1 MNKMNQI
8 IDNYMQTD
16 EPYALQVDGEWGTG
30 KTYYVKN
37 HVIDE
42 LKEKGNFP
50 IYFSVYGYNILNELK
65 QDILYNIIS
74 ELSSDKK
81 VFTSMTTISKK
92 FRKISN
98 VWGDQR
104 LSSISLISD
113 WILESKNQS
122 MLESSLEKSI
132 VVFIDD
138 LERISEEI
146 SVKDLLGFIL
156 NELMEKLNCKVII
169 LSNSNEIDKT
179 DDFKKMKEKV
189 IGRTINFAYDISEI
203 ERIILKKS
211 RNTFIKENS
220 LWIRDILEEYQNIRK
235 KKGINLRTLLSVI
248 ENYSFVE
255 SKLFS
260 DISKLQS
267 DKLEESIRKSIFL
280 NVFVVTNEYKLGN
293 ITEND
298 FDVLKGLSNT
308 RYFDY
313 YLSKDEQKSIKETI
327 IDQYHHKHKS
337 FDDYIF
343 YSNDIHSQVLFGFMD
358 DNKYVSNWKKNFV
371 NLTREIS
378 NLDKL
383 SDFRRFTDN
392 QLKQVQKS
400 VLTDVEENKFNFK
413 DLITVYGRLN
423 QFKKMNLMFLEN
435 SDLEVIETK
444 LIESYSTVNE
454 VGMDLVDEFYI
465 HGIPN
470 IKLERPELYQSLKDV
485 DNQRKKIMNSEFI
498 KYLFNDE
505 HEELYNAKQNGFLRN
520 TNIFK
525 VMLEHGSIDEFIMI
539 ENNKSDLLWRFINSE
554 YLRISNAKDFHG
566 EEIEDIYQFLNEIK
580 AKMEKTKLGRIDRF
594 KINQLIESLEQLIE
608 HLK

>member
-220 LWIRDILEEYQNIRK
+220 LWIRDILEEYQNIRR

>member
-220 LWIRDILEEYQNIRK
+220 LWIRDILEEYQNIRR

-423 QFKKMNLMFLEN
+423 QLKKMNLMFLEN

>member
-1 MNKMNQI
+1 MNRLNQI
-8 IDNYMQTD
+8 IDNYMQTE
-16 EPYALQVDGEWGTG
+16 EPYALQIDGEWGTG
-30 KTYYVKN
+30 KTYYIKN
-37 HVIDE
+37 YMIDE

-65 QDILYNIIS
+65 QDIFYHMIS

-81 VFTSMTTISKK
+81 VFTSITTMSKK

-146 SVKDLLGFIL
+146 SVRDLLGFIL
-156 NELMEKLNCKVII
+156 NELLEKLNCKVII

-189 IGRTINFAYDISEI
+189 IGRTIKFAYDISEI
-203 ERIILKKS
+203 ERIILKES

-220 LWIRDILEEYQNIRK
+220 LWIRDILEEYQSIRR
-235 KKGINLRTLLSVI
+235 KKGINLRTLLTVI

-260 DISKLQS
+260 DISQLKS
-267 DKLEESIRKSIFL
+267 DKLEESIRKSVFL
-280 NVFVVTNEYKLGN
+280 NIFVITNEYKLGN

-313 YLSKDEQKSIKETI
+313 YLSGDEQKSIKEII

-343 YSNDIHSQVLFGFMD
+343 YSNDILSQVLFGFMD
-358 DNKYVSNWKKNFV
+358 DNKYVSNWKRNFV

-383 SDFRRFTDN
+383 TDFRRFTDN

-400 VLTDVEENKFNFK
+400 ILADVEENKFNFK
-413 DLITVYGRLN
+413 DLIIVYGRLN

-435 SDLEVIETK
+435 SYLEVIETK
-444 LIESYSTVNE
+444 LIESYSNVNE
-454 VGMDLVDEFYI
+454 VGLDLVDEFYI

-470 IKLERPELYQSLKDV
+470 IKLERPELFQSLKDV
-485 DNQRKKIMNSEFI
+485 DNQRKNIKNSEFI
-498 KYLFNDE
+498 KHLFNDE
-505 HEELYNAKQNGFLRN
+505 HEELYNAKQNGFLLD

-566 EEIEDIYQFLNEIK
+566 EEIEEIYQFLNEIK
-580 AKMEKTKLGRIDRF
+580 AKKEKTKLSRIDRF
-594 KINQLIESLEQLIE
+594 KIKQLTESLEQLIE